1 MTRDRVVTRG
11 DMQGSTADESSFQI
25 VLIEDDPSDRV
36 RLIRHIRKGWNG
48 EASVTICRD
57 LEQAVRVI
65 PRAKPSVVIADFGL
79 PDSTGSMTVA
89 RLLALLPVP
98 IVMVSGRATL
108 ERARETVSLGAH
120 AMLSKADLNPA
131 TLRLA
136 VEAAIVSH
144 QRMDKG
150 LASVTAHHVNNATYA
165 LSGGLDRL
173 AEARGRGGAS
183 EPEAL
188 ADCYSAL
195 ERLKRTADSLS
206 QATGMAALS
215 AESITSFPALH
226 GPGSGSD
233 VPPKVLIVDD
243 EHMVCRAI
251 KRSLGRDYDVHV
263 AHDGRE
269 ALKLCETHEFDA
281 IVSDVV
287 MPGMSGTAFFEA
299 LPPRLQ
305 ARVVFISGAVID
317 DGMEDVLRNAGR
329 PLLVKPVPQ
338 ERLRETV
345 AHITDGAA
353 ATMRERSSYRPW

>member
-1 MTRDRVVTRG
+1 MRALAVDDGR
-11 DMQGSTADESSFQI
+11 FHI
-25 VLIEDDPSDRV
+25 VLIEDDASDRV
-36 RLIRHIRKGWNG
+36 RLLRHIRKGWNG

-65 PRAKPSVVIADFGL
+65 PRANPTVVIADFGL

-89 RLLALLPVP
+89 RLLKLLPVP

-108 ERARETVSLGAH
+108 ERARETVALGAH
-120 AMLSKADLNPA
+120 AMLSKTELSAT
-131 TLRLA
+131 TLRLS

-144 QRMDKG
+144 QRMDHG
-150 LASVTAHHVNNATYA
+150 LANVTAHHVNNATYA

-173 AEARGRGGAS
+173 AEAGSRGGVS

-188 ADCYSAL
+188 ADCYTAL

-206 QATGMAALS
+206 RATGLADLS
-215 AESITSFPALH
+215 RESLAGLPPTREGGA
-226 GPGSGSD
+226 SGDSL
-233 VPPKVLIVDD
+233 PKVLIVDD

-251 KRSLGRDYDVHV
+251 QRSLGRNYEVYV

-269 ALKLCETHEFDA
+269 ALNLCGAHEFDA

-287 MPGMSGTAFFEA
+287 MPGMSGTEFFEA
-299 LPPRLQ
+299 LPRHLQERL
-305 ARVVFISGAVID
+305 VFISGAVID

-338 ERLRETV
+338 DRLRDTV
-345 AHITDGAA
+345 AHITDGAG
-353 ATMRERSSYRPW
+353 TDLLQRPSYRPW